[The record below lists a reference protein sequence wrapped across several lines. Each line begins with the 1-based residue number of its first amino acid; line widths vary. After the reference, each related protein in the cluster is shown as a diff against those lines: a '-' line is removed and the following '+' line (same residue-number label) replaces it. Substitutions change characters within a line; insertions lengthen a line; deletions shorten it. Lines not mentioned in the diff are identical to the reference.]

1 MLAWRGPAA
10 GRLAR
15 LGMAVLPS
23 VVALGAF
30 LAWMAAARGSA
41 MLPLDAQQAW
51 DRGQLGI
58 GLVTAAPDE
67 LSAAWE
73 LVSSG
78 TFTAAWT
85 ATARDLVFLALYVW
99 LLARLWRSEGGL
111 RSPWVAYSAAVLV
124 VPLSSGTIT
133 SMARFGLMAFPLV
146 WPLAD
151 WIGEDRG
158 RALRWGGAAAVVIG
172 LLVAQLAIRSP

>member
-1 MLAWRGPAA
+1 
-10 GRLAR
+10 
-15 LGMAVLPS
+15 VLPS

-30 LAWMAAARGSA
+30 LAWLAVARGSA
-41 MLPLDAQQAW
+41 LLPFEAQRAW

-67 LSAAWE
+67 ISAAWGH
-73 LVSSG
+73 LTSG
-78 TFTAAWT
+78 TFTARWT
-85 ATARDLVFLALYVW
+85 AAIRELAFIALYVW
-99 LLARLWRSEGGL
+99 LLVRLWREQGGL
-111 RSPWVAYSAAVLV
+111 RSPWVAYSAAVLA

-151 WIGEDRG
+151 WIGRDRG
-158 RALRWGGAAAVVIG
+158 RVLRCAAAAAVLIV
-172 LLVAQLAIRSP
+172 LLILQLEIRSP